1 MWRGFAAPQ
10 KTVKFID
17 QSPLF
22 IDAVTEISDWS
33 DVEAQLQETREV
45 LEEIE
50 QRFLQVRRD
59 SLKQHELQTQ
69 QEQVRAQIQ
78 NISGDRPHRNKN
90 RNKNQKIRRQ
100 PNSRHDQSNPHK
112 EELLK
117 QLQALDDQI
126 EQIEADLESR
136 LLSWSSFREPFWQI
150 VRFGGIG
157 VVVGVILKSCTG

>member
-1 MWRGFAAPQ
+1 M
-10 KTVKFID
+10 
-17 QSPLF
+17 
-22 IDAVTEISDWS
+22 TEISDWS

-90 RNKNQKIRRQ
+90 QKIRRK
-100 PNSRHDQSNPHK
+100 PNSRHEQSNPHK
-112 EELLK
+112 DELLK
-117 QLQALDDQI
+117 QLQALDDQL

-157 VVVGVILKSCTG
+157 VIIGVILKSCAG